1 MRMWKKCGINVER
14 FKAVVETRW
23 NNCGNDVEIKW
34 KNCGIKVERITK
46 IYIVYIVY

>member
-1 MRMWKKCGINVER
+1 MWNKSGINVER
-14 FKAVVETRW
+14 FKTVVEARW

-34 KNCGIKVERITK
+34 KNYGIKVERITK